1 MSFEEDK
8 LNQALCYLKEA
19 EKKCSVDSGWLNS
32 LRAKVIGSDLPNL
45 GQQLESQIILADSY
59 VLIAILT
66 FLQQDLSGY
75 FRGGWILRKS
85 WKLYH
90 EIYNEISKLY
100 KDIVGDTNSDSE
112 TSNLSNVPE
121 DEVRAQINGYINNS
135 TYAEHALEATF
146 LPKQSISC
154 HEELSEANHSNSHII
169 PSLKKSTSVNS
180 ALSKHQNRSKR
191 LSARFSSFT
200 LSYFTSTFN
209 IFTSDSL

>member
-1 MSFEEDK
+1 MSFEDEK
-8 LNQALCYLKEA
+8 LNQALCYLREA

-32 LRAKVIGSDLPNL
+32 LRAKVTGSDIPTL

-75 FRGGWILRKS
+75 FRGGWTLRKS
-85 WKLYH
+85 WKLYN

-100 KDIVGDTNSDSE
+100 KEVVGDGSADSE
-112 TSNLSNVPE
+112 ASIVNVQE
-121 DEVRAQINGYINNS
+121 EEGNTQRNGYINNS
-135 TYAEHALEATF
+135 TYAEHAIEATF

-154 HEELSEANHSNSHII
+154 HEELSETNHNTKII
-169 PSLKKSTSVNS
+169 SSLKKSASVNS
-180 ALSKHQNRSKR
+180 ALSKHNYRSKR
-191 LSARFSSFT
+191 LSTRFSSFT
-200 LSYFTSTFN
+200 LSYLTSTFN